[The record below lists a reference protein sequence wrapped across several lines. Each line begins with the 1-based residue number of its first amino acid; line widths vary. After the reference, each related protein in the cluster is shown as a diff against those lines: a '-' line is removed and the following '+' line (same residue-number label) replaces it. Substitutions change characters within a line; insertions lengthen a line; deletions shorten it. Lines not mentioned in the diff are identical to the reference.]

1 MSPRVRLTIILFSAV
16 VCTTLALLPAPE
28 GVPASAYPAIALILF
43 TVSMWAST
51 ALPEYV
57 AALVFFSIASVSAIA
72 SPTAIFA
79 GFQSSALW
87 LVFGGLV
94 IGAAADRTGL
104 GLWVAQGA
112 FRHVGSSYASLIFA
126 ILLSSLALSV
136 IVPSSVG
143 RIAIVLPPV
152 MAIARQAG
160 YPKSSNA
167 FVGTV
172 VAAVFG
178 NYLMGQGFLPGNL
191 VNILLVGTMGTM
203 YGLEVSY
210 GEYLVLNL
218 PIIAVLRGVL
228 VGVLVYWFFKP
239 DNPGK
244 PITSENFQP
253 LKDEGRKVLVI
264 IMFALFIWSTD
275 FIHGIAAG
283 WIALIAAVICMLPGI
298 NLVPSKLFVDKINM
312 VTVLFVAALLGIGP
326 VLVESG
332 GGLLLRDVITNLAG
346 WKDQSPAYGFYAVSL
361 VSFLTALVSNVSASL
376 AIVTPTA
383 VDLADATGLPLKT
396 AALAQ
401 LNGLSSVVF
410 PYQALPIMVGL
421 AMGGVP
427 MIKVVKYSVALAGI
441 GLFLLTPLN
450 FYYWRALGYIPG

>member
-1 MSPRVRLTIILFSAV
+1 MLAII
-16 VCTTLALLPAPE
+16 PAPKDI
-28 GVPASAYPAIALILF
+28 PASALPALALVLF

-57 AALVFFSIASVSAIA
+57 AALIFFSVATISGIA

-79 GFQSSALW
+79 GFQSPALW

-94 IGAAADRTGL
+94 IGAAADRSGL
-104 GLWVAQGA
+104 GLWVAHGA

-126 ILLSSLALSV
+126 ILIGSLALSV
-136 IVPSSVG
+136 IIPSSVG
-143 RIAIVLPPV
+143 RLAIVLPPV

-160 YPKSSNA
+160 YPAGSSG
-167 FVGTV
+167 FVGVV
-172 VAAVFG
+172 VATVFG
-178 NYLMGQGFLPGNL
+178 NYVMGQGFLPANL
-191 VNILLVGTMGTM
+191 VNILLLGTMGTM
-203 YGLEVSY
+203 YGIEVSY
-210 GEYLVLNL
+210 GEYLILNL

-228 VGVLVYWFFKP
+228 VGVLVFWLFKP
-239 DNPGK
+239 DGPGK
-244 PITSENFQP
+244 PISSANFES
-253 LKDEGRKVLVI
+253 LTDDGRKLLAI
-264 IMFALFIWSTD
+264 ITFALVVWSTD

-283 WIALIAAVICMLPGI
+283 WVALVAAVICMLPGI
-298 NLVPSKLFVDKINM
+298 NLVPSRLFVEKINM
-312 VTVLFVAALLGIGP
+312 VTILFVAALLGIGP

-332 GGLLLRDVITNLAG
+332 AGSLLRDLIADLAG
-346 WKDQSPAYGFYAVSL
+346 WKGQSPAYGFYAMTL

-376 AIVTPTA
+376 AVVTPTA
-383 VDLADATGLPLKT
+383 ADLADATGLPLKT

-401 LNGLSSVVF
+401 LNGLSSLVF

-427 MIKVVKYSVALAGI
+427 VIKVLKFSVILAGI
-441 GLFLLTPLN
+441 GLVVLTPLN

>member
-1 MSPRVRLTIILFSAV
+1 MRLTFILVSAV
-16 VCTTLALLPAPE
+16 GCLILAIIPPPD
-28 GVPASAYPAIALILF
+28 GVSASAFPALALILF

-57 AALVFFSIASVSAIA
+57 AALIFFSVATISAIA

-94 IGAAADRTGL
+94 IGAAADRSGL
-104 GLWVAQGA
+104 GLWVAHGA
-112 FRHVGSSYASLIFA
+112 FRYVGSSYASLIFA
-126 ILLSSLALSV
+126 ILIGSLALSV
-136 IVPSSVG
+136 IIPSSVG

-160 YPKSSNA
+160 YPAGSSG
-167 FVGTV
+167 FVGAVIAT
-172 VAAVFG
+172 VFG
-178 NYLMGQGFLPGNL
+178 NYVMGQGFLPANL

-210 GEYLVLNL
+210 GEYLILNL
-218 PIIAVLRGVL
+218 PILAVSRGLL
-228 VGVLVYWFFKP
+228 VGVLVFWLFKP
-239 DNPGK
+239 DGPGK
-244 PITSENFQP
+244 PISSVKCEP
-253 LKDEGRKVLVI
+253 LTDDGRKLLAIMTFALVI
-264 IMFALFIWSTD
+264 WATD
-275 FIHGIAAG
+275 FIHGIVAG
-283 WIALIAAVICMLPGI
+283 WVALVAAVICMLPGI
-298 NLVPSKLFVDKINM
+298 NLVPSRLFVEKINM
-312 VTVLFVAALLGIGP
+312 ATILFVAALLGVGP

-332 GGLLLRDVITNLAG
+332 AGSLLRDIITDLAG
-346 WKDQSPAYGFYAVSL
+346 WKGQTPAYGFYAMTL
-361 VSFLTALVSNVSASL
+361 VSFITALVSNVSASL
-376 AIVTPTA
+376 AVVTPTA
-383 VDLADATGLPLKT
+383 VDLAEATGLALKT

-401 LNGLSSVVF
+401 LNGLSSLVF

-427 MIKVVKYSVALAGI
+427 MIKVLKFSVTLAAI
-441 GLFLLTPLN
+441 GLVVLTPLN